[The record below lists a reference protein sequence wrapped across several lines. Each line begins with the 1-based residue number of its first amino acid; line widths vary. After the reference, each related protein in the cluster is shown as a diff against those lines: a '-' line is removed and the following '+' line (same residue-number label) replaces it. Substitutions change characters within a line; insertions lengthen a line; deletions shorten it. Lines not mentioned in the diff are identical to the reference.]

1 MNQRNDNSM
10 NIESVT
16 EKYLKAIASIL
27 IIVSVTGTAQAIER
41 RVTTTIDS
49 PYNPGSLRYE
59 IRRSYNGDSIVFDP
73 ELSGQQI
80 MLDPAYGPIY
90 VDREI
95 IIDGDIDGD
104 SNPDITISG
113 NHQMQVLIVNGPSYG
128 SVLFNGL
135 NITNGF
141 TSGSGGCIT
150 NYTYREVK
158 FTNSHVT
165 YCTALRDGGGIYNRG
180 RIVIENSLI
189 ANNSAIRGAGIVT
202 FAGVQPTILES
213 EFSNNNSSRWGGAI
227 YSYGDG
233 TLHIERSLIK
243 DNFARGSGAGVFS
256 HGSRDTFSLKVI
268 DTTITNNFSQGTDTD
283 EDLEG
288 VGGGIRAGGLGD
300 MLVSNSTLSNN
311 VAGRDGGGVIIRN
324 SGTREIR
331 HTTIAFNRNDVG
343 GLGPRFVGNNHPPGG
358 EHAGAGIKVDPGTPV
373 TLDHVLFSENGRVLY
388 PSEGGQVDD
397 VSGSVISEGYNLFQ
411 QGFVEY
417 VTSPGLGDIL
427 FGSADLQPLDLYG
440 GPTPTHALGDYSEA
454 LNAGNPYAEAGVGNV
469 PVYDQRG
476 LPRVNLGTIDIGAFE
491 R

>member
-1 MNQRNDNSM
+1 M
-10 NIESVT
+10 NIRKGNSTKETTFTNACIKTMASV
-16 EKYLKAIASIL
+16 LVVAF
-27 IIVSVTGTAQAIER
+27 VTCTAQAIER
-41 RVTTTIDS
+41 HVTTAIDD
-49 PYNPGSLRYE
+49 PYYPGSLRFE
-59 IRRSYNGDSIVFDP
+59 IDRSYNGDSIVFDP
-73 ELSGQQI
+73 GLSGQQI
-80 MLDPAYGPIY
+80 TLDPAYGPLY

-95 IIDGDIDGD
+95 ILDGDIDGD

-113 NHQMQVLIVNGPSYG
+113 NHQMQVLIINGPSYG

-158 FTNSHVT
+158 IMNSHVT
-165 YCTALRDGGGIYNRG
+165 QCTALRDGGGIYNRG
-180 RIVIENSLI
+180 RIVIEKSVI
-189 ANNSAIRGAGIVT
+189 SSNSAIRGAGIVT
-202 FAGVQPTILES
+202 FAGVQPTIVES
-213 EFSNNNSSRWGGAI
+213 EFSDNNSSRWGGAI

-256 HGSRDTFSLKVI
+256 HGSRDAFSLKVI

-311 VAGRDGGGVIIRN
+311 VAGRDGGGIIIRN
-324 SGTREIR
+324 SGAREIR

-343 GLGPRFVGNNHPPGG
+343 DLGPRFVGNNHPPGG
-358 EHAGAGIKVDPGTPV
+358 EHAGAGIKVDPGAPV

-388 PSEGGQVDD
+388 PAEGGRVDD
-397 VSGSVISEGYNLFQ
+397 VSGSVISDGFNLFQ
-411 QGFVEY
+411 QSFVDY
-417 VTSPGLGDIL
+417 AAYPGPGDIF
-427 FGSADLQPLDLYG
+427 FGFADLQPLNANG
-440 GPTPTHALGDYSEA
+440 GPTLTHALGDNSDA
-454 LNAGNPYAEAGVGNV
+454 LNSGSPYAVAGVGTV
-469 PVYDQRG
+469 PLYDQRG